1 MSIQATITLGQ
12 LQQSFE
18 ENNFNFLCFA
28 AEWIVEKTLGPD
40 EYVQA
45 ESLSMWR
52 ALYKLD
58 SELFKAPPTGTIT
71 FEQQYR
77 DAVVLN
83 YWMNPELEDEYSF
96 VKELG
101 SREYNSNGHTNR
113 RALLGELVKRHGTGA
128 LLDLEFVE
136 V

>member
-12 LQQSFE
+12 LQQAFE
-18 ENNFNFLCFA
+18 ETIVNFLCFA
-28 AEWIVEKTLGPD
+28 AEMIVEKTLGPD

-58 SELFKAPPTGTIT
+58 SELFKAPPNTPTY
-71 FEQQYR
+71 EQLYR
-77 DAVVLN
+77 DSVVLN
-83 YWMNPELEDEYSF
+83 YWMNPELEDQYSF

-101 SREYNSNGHTNR
+101 SREYNSNGRTNR
-113 RALLGELVKRHGTGA
+113 RALLGELVARHGTTA
-128 LLDLEFVE
+128 LLDLEFAE